1 MTPPSS
7 RRTTTRSD
15 GVILIL
21 ASRVDDGARLLA
33 ERWCSHGARL
43 LTPEDVASPG
53 WRFEVGSPEQSV
65 TVVGGERLCASEITG
80 VLTRL
85 PAVYEAE
92 LRWIEPADRQYVAAE
107 MTVFLIAWLSA
118 LPCPVLNRPAPTGLM
133 GPGWRPE
140 QWVQAAASAGLP
152 VVPAVRAVHPITV
165 TAQSPAP
172 SFTTITVVK
181 ERCFE
186 AEDAECADLAL
197 GLARVGRVDL
207 LRVHLTTAE
216 EGPAIAGADYWID
229 LADPAV
235 ASAVLD
241 CLLERRQ

>member
-152 VVPAVRAVHPITV
+152 VVPAVRAVHPITLMD
-165 TAQSPAP
+165 QSPLP
-172 SFTTITVVK
+172 SFTIVTVVRK
-181 ERCFE
+181 RCFG
-186 AEDAECADLAL
+186 AEDEEHANLARA
-197 GLARVGRVDL
+197 LARVGGVDL
-207 LRVHLTTAE
+207 LRVHLMTTE

-229 LADPAV
+229 LADPTV
-235 ASAVLD
+235 TGAVLE
-241 CLLERRQ
+241 CFREER